1 MSGSSRPSPGRR
13 PAGEHEVEGV
23 AFRDEAGDEEEV
35 AAPPPSPPAAGPG
48 SAGAS

>member
-1 MSGSSRPSPGRR
+1 MSGSPRPSPGRR

-35 AAPPPSPPAAGPG
+35 AAPRRRRRRRAPG